1 MPRAQSR
8 TRGRDC
14 AGSCAA
20 PPSRCHG
27 QDHRFRGAI
36 EGGGNGHLGAR
47 GHVGGRDVEHAALRP
62 GSHRD
67 ARWYRRHRRLAARQ
81 RDGRI
86 GRGRRRQHHRAL
98 GGGASGEGRGA
109 HYEIRENGT
118 RVGSDGQGHR
128 PRVAAVAPRDG
139 DIRCERHRR
148 RGDREIRREAVRRRR
163 RGRRNARE
171 RRIAAYER
179 DHCAAVGGA
188 GCGEKLRTAE
198 NGPGTPAVLIPRTRQ
213 KWVVVARPVVAY
225 MVSVVVTSR
234 TSGAANELPSSIWI
248 SYDTAL
254 VAPFQSNVIG
264 CGGVSALAGETSVTI
279 PGVAGGATCAFVAEF
294 TLIFVTKA
302 SPQKIDRSPFQM
314 VSNAPVVAG
323 KSRERVWPVR
333 YTWPVPSRA
342 MSSPTSVCDPPRK
355 VE

>member
-1 MPRAQSR
+1 MVTFVATVTGDVVIVKSAVKLF
-8 TRGRDC
+8 
-14 AGSCAA
+14 AGAVAVAGTLASDGLLLTSEITA
-20 PPSRCHG
+20 PPS
-27 QDHRFRGAI
+27 
-36 EGGGNGHLGAR
+36 GAR
-47 GHVGGRDVEHAALRP
+47 AA
-62 GSHRD
+62 G
-67 ARWYRRHRRLAARQ
+67 
-81 RDGRI
+81 
-86 GRGRRRQHHRAL
+86 
-98 GGGASGEGRGA
+98 
-109 HYEIRENGT
+109 
-118 RVGSDGQGHR
+118 
-128 PRVAAVAPRDG
+128 
-139 DIRCERHRR
+139 
-148 RGDREIRREAVRRRR
+148 
-163 RGRRNARE
+163 
-171 RRIAAYER
+171 
-179 DHCAAVGGA
+179 GGA

-198 NGPGTPAVLIPRTRQ
+198 NAPGTPAVLIPRTRQ

-234 TSGAANELPSSIWI
+234 TSGAVNPLESSIWI

-264 CGGVSALAGETSVTI
+264 CGGVSALAGETRVTV
-279 PGVAGGATCAFVAEF
+279 PGVAGGATCAFVVEF